1 MESIRLHLIDLIHST
16 HLLRSYSK
24 WVEWIKS
31 INWSR
36 MDSIRLS
43 LVKWSNGV
51 LLHQHSGFKASE
63 SNGSNRSNGV
73 ELNSIRLSLVKWSNG
88 VLLHQLRGCKASE
101 SCSSNKTPFTIWQG
115 LVEWSPFDSIW
126 SIWSIRLTCIK
137 AWVLMQQ
144 DTIWPFN

>member
-1 MESIRLHLIDLIHST
+1 MVSCCLSWEAVKQVSQMDQIDQMESNGLHST
-16 HLLRSYSK
+16 KPSNGQMVKWCHVAWALRSYSK

-31 INWSR
+31 IKWSR
-36 MDSIRLS
+36 VDSIRLS

-101 SCSSNKTPFTIWQG
+101 SSGSNRSNGVEWTPFH
-115 LVEWSPFDSIW
+115 
-126 SIWSIRLTCIK
+126 
-137 AWVLMQQ
+137 
-144 DTIWPFN
+144 